1 MAYVMLLN
9 RERVWITK
17 ESRELSFQLLMHG
30 DARYATKVPSPVFS
44 MVLCSMR
51 VRPNARIRIGTG
63 RSGHRTVQA
72 LMGHNTNTATLPY
85 AHLAP
90 QHTVAAIQRLCDT
103 GTVQESSNN
112 TRTGISEKSPQK
124 GVD

>member
-1 MAYVMLLN
+1 MLLN

-30 DARYATKVPSPVFS
+30 DVRNATKLPRSVFDGS
-44 MVLCSMR
+44 VLDESETRMLASGL
-51 VRPNARIRIGTG
+51 ARAGV
-63 RSGHRTVQA
+63 GHRTVQA
-72 LMGHNTNTATLPY
+72 LMGHNTKTATLPY

-90 QHTVAAIQRLCDT
+90 QHPVAAIQRLCDT
-103 GTVQESSNN
+103 GTVQESSTN
-112 TRTGISEKSPQK
+112 TRTETSQKSPQK